1 MANSARHPK
10 SAEAGIAVTQIDG
23 FATAFGGA

>member
-1 MANSARHPK
+1 MAHSARHPK